1 MFTGL
6 IEQIGKIEDIQRT
19 GEGAELEISCPDM
32 LRELTRGC
40 SVAVDGVCL
49 TVKSLTS
56 SGFIADLSS
65 ETLERSTLG
74 KASRGTE
81 VNLEPALRADSRLGG
96 HFVQGHVDGA
106 GKLLRRSPAG
116 GGRLMSFTFPPGLAK
131 FLVEKGSVAVNG
143 VSLTIAGLEPES
155 FEVAVIPHTLNS
167 TTLKNLREGD
177 EVNIEVDILGKY
189 VVRALEM
196 REDDSKID
204 MEFLSKHG
212 FTD

>member
-1 MFTGL
+1 
-6 IEQIGKIEDIQRT
+6 
-19 GEGAELEISCPDM
+19 
-32 LRELTRGC
+32 
-40 SVAVDGVCL
+40 
-49 TVKSLTS
+49 
-56 SGFIADLSS
+56 
-65 ETLERSTLG
+65 
-74 KASRGTE
+74 
-81 VNLEPALRADSRLGG
+81 
-96 HFVQGHVDGA
+96 
-106 GKLLRRSPAG
+106 
-116 GGRLMSFTFPPGLAK
+116 MSFTFPPGLAK